1 MDDGAGN
8 TVTAAV
14 CKKRKN
20 GEADK
25 ALRFNCDRKKNRGYS
40 VRLWIQ
46 ILFTALTNGYI
57 IGFFKGKIYTGKLKN
72 ICVPGLNC
80 YSCPG
85 ALGSCPI
92 GSLQAVMGSRKF
104 SLSFYVIGFLMFTG
118 SIFGRFVCGWLC
130 PFGLVQDLLSK
141 IRVPFKRKNLPG
153 HKYLLWLKYVI
164 LVVFVLLLPVL
175 ATDLTGQGKPWF
187 CQYICP
193 SGTLFGG
200 IPLVLT
206 NEALRSAVGFLFQ
219 WKMLLLILFIAG
231 SVFIHRPFCK
241 YVCPLGAVYSLF
253 NPIAFYRFEVAEQK
267 CTKCRKCQKVCK
279 MDIRVWAQP
288 NSLECIRCGDC
299 VNACPEQAIG
309 RANVINR
316 FRSEKQE

>member
-1 MDDGAGN
+1 MDAD
-8 TVTAAV
+8 TVY
-14 CKKRKN
+14 CID
-20 GEADK
+20 E
-25 ALRFNCDRKKNRGYS
+25 
-40 VRLWIQ
+40 WI
-46 ILFTALTNGYI
+46 YYW
-57 IGFFKGKIYTGKLKN
+57 FFKGKIYTGKLKN

-118 SIFGRFVCGWLC
+118 SIFGRFVCGWIC

-253 NPIAFYRFEVAEQK
+253 NPIAFYRFEVDEQK

-279 MDIRVWAQP
+279 MDIRVWEQP

>member
-40 VRLWIQ
+40 VRLWMQ

-118 SIFGRFVCGWLC
+118 SIFGRFVCGWIC

-153 HKYLLWLKYVI
+153 HKYLLWL
-164 LVVFVLLLPVL
+164 P
-175 ATDLTGQGKPWF
+175 G
-187 CQYICP
+187 
-193 SGTLFGG
+193 
-200 IPLVLT
+200 
-206 NEALRSAVGFLFQ
+206 
-219 WKMLLLILFIAG
+219 
-231 SVFIHRPFCK
+231 
-241 YVCPLGAVYSLF
+241 
-253 NPIAFYRFEVAEQK
+253 
-267 CTKCRKCQKVCK
+267 
-279 MDIRVWAQP
+279 
-288 NSLECIRCGDC
+288 
-299 VNACPEQAIG
+299 
-309 RANVINR
+309 
-316 FRSEKQE
+316 